1 MPSRRTRF
9 PDFCDF
15 QLISCPSTAATP
27 SAEYHLPPQPRRLDH
42 RSSRNRI
49 GKRAA
54 IGLSQRLENM
64 CGMFIVSVTSRLG
77 CLSVPGE
84 AHSPLKRMGHRLR
97 LIAGRFRLLGNSLSF
112 YLPVERSRIR
122 LHFEL
127 CPSRS
132 RRSVAELQRGISTL
146 LGAQRKYYR
155 VHPRR

>member
-1 MPSRRTRF
+1 MTITAESLSRSRQNF
-9 PDFCDF
+9 
-15 QLISCPSTAATP
+15 
-27 SAEYHLPPQPRRLDH
+27 H
-42 RSSRNRI
+42 RD
-49 GKRAA
+49 G

-155 VHPRR
+155 VHPRRQRYVLPSLPTKANIFSYALSR

>member
-1 MPSRRTRF
+1 
-9 PDFCDF
+9 
-15 QLISCPSTAATP
+15 
-27 SAEYHLPPQPRRLDH
+27 
-42 RSSRNRI
+42 
-49 GKRAA
+49 
-54 IGLSQRLENM
+54 M

-97 LIAGRFRLLGNSLSF
+97 LIAGRFRQLGNSLSF

-132 RRSVAELQRGISTL
+132 RRSVAELQRGWAPSKLFARSITTIIVYYVGMAEAATL
-146 LGAQRKYYR
+146 VVCLNEDDIPGASLPEPLEKQSVPALKRWLLCRGIEMPRNTRKKQLLNR
-155 VHPRR
+155 